1 MRKQEGFKYWY
12 EDVIDGIA
20 FRAEACGSYNL
31 GRCYN
36 RYDTKVTADKPF
48 TQAQAEQFVRNE
60 KIGYG
65 QAHGFAHGTKFPCT
79 EAIYVDTVDSSD

>member
-1 MRKQEGFKYWY
+1 MRKQEGFKYWN
-12 EDVIDGIA
+12 EDIIDGIA
-20 FRAEACGSYNL
+20 FKAEGCGSYNL
-31 GRCYN
+31 GPCYN
-36 RYDTKVTADKPF
+36 RYDTKITANKPF

-65 QAHGFAHGTKFPCT
+65 QSHGFANDTKFPCT